1 VKYEG
6 SFEFKDEGGVI
17 VLELCQTMCL
27 FDLLANNEMKKN
39 KDKNICSEQIL
50 NGMRFLSSLGI
61 GHNDLKSE
69 NILIGLDGY
78 FKISDFGH
86 SRMNAK
92 ELDFFY
98 CGTPLY
104 KSP

>member
-1 VKYEG
+1 
-6 SFEFKDEGGVI
+6 
-17 VLELCQTMCL
+17 
-27 FDLLANNEMKKN
+27 
-39 KDKNICSEQIL
+39 
-50 NGMRFLSSLGI
+50 MRFLSSLGI

-69 NILIGLDGY
+69 NILIGLDGN

-92 ELDFFY
+92 ELDFY
-98 CGTPLY
+98 NCGTPLY